1 MTIYAHFRAG
11 HVCQAIYS
19 VDGLANG
26 LEVVVAGG
34 FIDNTAD
41 IYRYGQKYGA

>member
-1 MTIYAHFRAG
+1 MTIFTHFRAG

-19 VDGLANG
+19 VVDG

-41 IYRYGQKYGA
+41 IYRDDG